1 MLSKDNLYKYRED
14 MKIKQFDERFIFV
27 PKWLFDAIT
36 EAERLRLEKCYRA
49 KVILSE
55 KVLSKF

>member
-1 MLSKDNLYKYRED
+1 MLSKDNLYKYREY

-27 PKWLFDAIT
+27 PKWLFDATT
-36 EAERLRLEKCYRA
+36 EEERLTVEKYYRA
-49 KVILSE
+49 KVVLSE